1 MMGAVVTSHNA
12 HFAMIIPF
20 MGFILAYA
28 FPIYVNFFNNEA
40 MDSHRETDLN
50 VIPREDVG
58 GEKVAEIMEE
68 KETKEDK
75 LAAPAYAG
83 KE

>member
-20 MGFILAYA
+20 MGFVLAYA
-28 FPIYVNFFNNEA
+28 FPVYVNFFNKEA
-40 MDSHRETDLN
+40 MDTHRETTLN
-50 VIPREDVG
+50 VVPREDAG
-58 GEKVAEIMEE
+58 GEKDAGVAEESQV
-68 KETKEDK
+68 EDK
-75 LAAPAYAG
+75 SAPPTYPA

>member
-20 MGFILAYA
+20 MGYVLAYA
-28 FPIYVNFFNNEA
+28 FPIYVNFFNKDA

-50 VIPREDVG
+50 VVPREDAG
-58 GEKVAEIMEE
+58 GEKEAGIAEERE
-68 KETKEDK
+68 WDDK
-75 LAAPAYAG
+75 AAPPAYGG

>member
-20 MGFILAYA
+20 MGYVLAYA
-28 FPIYVNFFNNEA
+28 FPVYVNFFNREA
-40 MDSHRETDLN
+40 MDTHRETTLN
-50 VIPREDVG
+50 VEPREDAD
-58 GEKVAEIMEE
+58 GEKDAGVAEER
-68 KETKEDK
+68 EDK
-75 LAAPAYAG
+75 SAPPTYAA